1 MPLHNRITIVSLA
14 DKSGLGISLRILS
27 GVLIAGMYVCVKAV
41 SDDVPLGEIVFF
53 RSFFAVIPLVLF

>member
-1 MPLHNRITIVSLA
+1 MPWHNRITIVSLA
-14 DKSGLGISLRILS
+14 DKPGLGISLRILS